1 VAAEPSTRDERM
13 NEALK
18 RYEATKA
25 PTAKPNAA
33 AAKPKAKPV
42 KSKARPPAAAAS
54 ATQR

>member
-1 VAAEPSTRDERM
+1 MAAEPSTRDERM

-42 KSKARPPAAAAS
+42 KSKAKPPAAAAS